1 MLIRQTVEKLREL
14 RLKPMALALEEQH
27 KNPAMLSLS
36 FDERFG
42 LLVDHEL
49 QTREN
54 TKQARL
60 LRQAK
65 MKVNACMEDIK
76 YSASRGLDR
85 QVIIH
90 LATCQY
96 LDLAQNVIITGPT
109 GVGKTWLSCALGNA
123 AVRKGYSV
131 FSIRLSRL
139 FESFQ
144 IARGDGTIQKLRA
157 KLTKVKLLIID
168 DWALAPINDTARHE
182 LLELMDDRLG
192 SGATIITSQLPISQ
206 WHDYLGEPT
215 VADAL
220 LDRIVQRA
228 HIINLQG
235 ESMRKL
241 KDFKQGDSDVPNK

>member
-1 MLIRQTVEKLREL
+1 MLIRQTIESLHEL
-14 RLKPMALALEEQH
+14 RLKPMAHALQEQH
-27 KNPAMLSLS
+27 NNPAMLELG

-42 LLVDHEL
+42 LLVDHER
-49 QTREN
+49 QAREN
-54 TKQARL
+54 NKQARL
-60 LRQAK
+60 MKQSK

-85 QVIIH
+85 KVMSH

-96 LDLAQNVIITGPT
+96 LDLSQNVIITGPT
-109 GVGKTWLSCALGNA
+109 GVGKTWTSCALGNA

-144 IARGDGTIQKLRA
+144 IARGDGTIHKYRA
-157 KLTKVKLLIID
+157 KLAKVKLLIID
-168 DWALAPINDTARHE
+168 DWALAPINDTMRHE

-192 SGATIITSQLPISQ
+192 FGSTIITSQLPVSQ

-228 HIINLQG
+228 HIIKLQG

-241 KDFKQGDSDVPNK
+241 QESV